1 MSEKRIAR
9 VQYIYHFKG
18 NLLAICQSCAA
29 VNFGLCPC
37 KDPRFFTPEQCVQM
51 FGHDGIPVVEFERL
65 DAPDPIFSERQF
77 S

>member
-1 MSEKRIAR
+1 MSERKINRILQ
-9 VQYIYHFKG
+9 VHHFNG
-18 NLLAICQSCAA
+18 DLLRICESCAA
-29 VNFGLCPC
+29 VNLGLCPC

-51 FGHDGIPVVEFERL
+51 FGHDGIPVVEIERL